1 MWTSR
6 YLKLLTLSTGDPLIC
21 RGVSVLSLFF
31 LQKYTTIS
39 LVLLTFRKRRLSWP
53 HSDRSATSWR

>member
-1 MWTSR
+1 MWTPR
-6 YLKLLTLSTGDPLIC
+6 YLKFITLFTGDPLIC
-21 RGVSVLSLFF
+21 RGVLVLCCFF

-39 LVLLTFRKRRLSWP
+39 LVLLMFRKRRLSWH